1 MKVHVA
7 ALKWD
12 SSQLYRTVIR
22 GDDKGR
28 TMSVVQ
34 LNLNY
39 HLMAKML
46 RNGAHLGYAHD
57 EQVRALMASERGRD
71 QVWTLLRSML
81 QKKVLEKAERT
92 CRARE
97 GTKRGSGSFCGVGEV
112 FWDGI
117 ACWIGNGGNGG
128 KSISQRC
135 PPYIEGSHVEG
146 KLVMT

>member
-12 SSQLYRTVIR
+12 SSELYRTVIR
-22 GDDKGR
+22 GDDKDKGR
-28 TMSVVQ
+28 TNVVQ

-46 RNGAHLGYAHD
+46 RNGAHLGDAHD
-57 EQVRALMASERGRD
+57 EQVRALMASERERD

-81 QKKVLEKAERT
+81 QKKVLEGAEKA

-97 GTKRGSGSFCGVGEV
+97 NHKRRSGSFCGVGGV

-117 ACWIGNGGNGG
+117 ACWIGNDEHG
-128 KSISQRC
+128 KLSQRC
-135 PPYIEGSHVEG
+135 PPYIEGSHVDG